1 MIKDRAIDTLL
12 TMPKES
18 LGRCIAVTRNG
29 KRCNYK
35 GTLADGLC
43 IECWDK
49 SVGYKDDLISNRCI
63 N

>member
-1 MIKDRAIDTLL
+1 MKDRAIDILL

-18 LGRCIAVTRNG
+18 CGRCIAVARSG
-29 KRCNYK
+29 KRCNHK
-35 GTLADGLC
+35 GILANGLC

-49 SVGYKDDLISNRCI
+49 SVGYKDDLISNIHR